1 MEVLGVKIKYDLS
14 ATTLTLKGF
23 VVTADVDDDLKAFL
37 VGVLDLEELGAVCT
51 GLALGHVKLD
61 SQRLALFLPDGKILV
76 EVALLLLECG
86 AQLVGLC
93 KNKGKRK
100 VSEGIG
106 INTNFLVNMLNNS
119 KFMSVNL

>member
-1 MEVLGVKIKYDLS
+1 MS

-61 SQRLALFLPDGKILV
+61 SQRLALFLPDGKVLV

-93 KNKGKRK
+93 KNKDKRK
-100 VSEGIG
+100 VSEGIN